1 MKMLYYKVERD
12 EEGKVLRTSLEPA
25 EVTDKSGER
34 LHEMYKLLDCEFVDY
49 REFEVN
55 GEYFDVWFDEEFL
68 LRDKP
73 PVATMFLGDLR
84 PDSFIVLCGNLLFS
98 KSNDEGES
106 VTLTKRDMRKI
117 AGFFDESQLKLMM
130 AFSSGLINSRL

>member
-12 EEGKVLRTSLEPA
+12 EEGNVFRTSMNPV
-25 EVTDKSGER
+25 EVTNKSGER
-34 LHEMYKLLDCEFVDY
+34 LYEMYKLLDCEFVDY

-117 AGFFDESQLKLMM
+117 MGFFDESQLKLMM
-130 AFSSGLINSRL
+130 DFSSGLINSRR